1 MLKIGLER
9 VRREK
14 RKEVYEECKYKKMGN
29 AECQLKIKGSD
40 DEEKKN
46 RKQ

>member
-14 RKEVYEECKYKKMGN
+14 RKEVYEECKYKN